1 MNPTETAVTN
11 PSRVARP
18 PLRRAA
24 FIAAGT
30 AGVAAL
36 AALLISGGIGTGDGP
51 RVKDSSQAAALAERV
66 ARQLNAEGPVRMDPK
81 TTRLGVSAEGSRLV
95 YRMGLSENIPAE
107 RIGLTRAR
115 LATANAQALCTDPDT
130 SRLIAMG
137 GSFQH
142 IYMDASGNSFGTV
155 VSRCEGAAAKGNP
168 PMPRAM

>member
-1 MNPTETAVTN
+1 MNPTETAVAK
-11 PSRVARP
+11 PSPGARP
-18 PLRRAA
+18 PLRRVA
-24 FIAAGT
+24 FLAAG
-30 AGVAAL
+30 AVGIAAL
-36 AALLISGGIGTGDGP
+36 AAALFYGGIETADGP
-51 RVKDSSQAAALAERV
+51 KAKDSSQAAALAERV

-107 RIGLTRAR
+107 RIGSARAR
-115 LATANAQALCTDPDT
+115 LAAANAEALCTGPDT
-130 SRLIAMG
+130 SRLIELG

-142 IYMDASGNSFGTV
+142 IYVDASGNSFGTV